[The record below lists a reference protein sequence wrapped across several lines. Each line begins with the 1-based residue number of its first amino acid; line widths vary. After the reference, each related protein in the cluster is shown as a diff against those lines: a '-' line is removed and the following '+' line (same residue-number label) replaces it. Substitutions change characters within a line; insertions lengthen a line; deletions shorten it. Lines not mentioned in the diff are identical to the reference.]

1 MAHAALLK
9 LATEEPEVFTKYD
22 VTFLSVGTDGIDG
35 PTDAAGAVVDQGVV
49 SESRTASLAGMRR
62 ALEEND
68 SYNFFGGFNGGRQLI
83 KTGHTGTNVMDLHLL
98 AITPKGHSF
107 KAT

>member
-1 MAHAALLK
+1 MVLAALLT

-35 PTDAAGAVVDQGVV
+35 PTDAAGAVVDQAVG
-49 SESRTASLAGMRR
+49 SESRTESLAGMRR

-68 SYNFFGGFNGGRQLI
+68 SYNFFSGFNGGRQLI

>member
-1 MAHAALLK
+1 MNKTWFNPDFLR
-9 LATEEPEVFTKYD
+9 P
-22 VTFLSVGTDGIDG
+22 TFVSIAESTS
-35 PTDAAGAVVDQGVV
+35 AAGAVVDQAVG
-49 SESRTASLAGMRR
+49 SESRTESLAGMRR

-68 SYNFFGGFNGGRQLI
+68 SFNFFSGFNGGRQLI